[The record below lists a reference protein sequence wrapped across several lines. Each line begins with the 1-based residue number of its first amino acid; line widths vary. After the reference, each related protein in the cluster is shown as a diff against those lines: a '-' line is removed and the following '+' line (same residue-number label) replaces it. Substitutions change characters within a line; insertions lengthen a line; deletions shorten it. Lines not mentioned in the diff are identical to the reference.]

1 MKKWMQG
8 ACAAALV
15 IVFAAASYAAM
26 AMLSGEVIKY
36 EAGKTISVKDLQGMV
51 HALEITKNTKLEGDV
66 KVGAKVSVEAEGKTA
81 QSVKAVL
88 GG

>member
-1 MKKWMQG
+1 MKHWLQS
-8 ACAAALV
+8 ACAMTLV
-15 IVFAAASYAAM
+15 LVFSAASYAAM

-36 EAGKTISVKDLQGMV
+36 EAGKTISVKDPQGMV
-51 HALEITKNTKLEGDV
+51 HALEITKDTKVEGDV

-81 QSVKAVL
+81 QSVKATL